1 MTSKQNKRFL
11 FFDGSLD
18 PKSKIGF
25 GAFLFLD
32 ENQINQHEIEY
43 LKSKI
48 QIIKFNNTSSSALEL
63 QILISILNSEFFQE
77 KLIVYSD
84 SQTVVNLPSRRKKIN
99 ERKKEGKKALNLDE
113 YYQKFFKLLDQ
124 KQFQLIKIKGHKKKS
139 EKNSLDLIFSLVDKA
154 SRASLRNFNKKIPPP
169 IK

>member
-113 YYQKFFKLLDQ
+113 YYQKFFKL
-124 KQFQLIKIKGHKKKS
+124 
-139 EKNSLDLIFSLVDKA
+139 
-154 SRASLRNFNKKIPPP
+154 
-169 IK
+169 